1 MKRTEKHMVRGPMH
15 KHFDLERK
23 TTQQAEARL
32 GQCLQRLEDIH
43 LYHMKLLT
51 REQRQLQ
58 KELQRLQQDIIKK
71 KFSSYFANGI
81 QERPEDVLMLS
92 PRGQKHRA
100 PQPNKF
106 RALAT
111 NMPKEIYKTKSQ
123 RALLHH
129 IGLKDPMRRNKQSL
143 SQHYRS
149 THFTE
154 EKPQA
159 QGKDSINLPNGIDSS
174 KRISILGQDQEI
186 STITLDQWPGS
197 SPADE
202 IRSTDANL
210 QSYQDAWKEIPP
222 NPMECTSTG
231 NIKGEAMKS
240 TYLELFAKPIKAHYL
255 RHRVQPESERLLST
269 GEIFGHEKSLP
280 CKEEKCENGLTT

>member
-1 MKRTEKHMVRGPMH
+1 MKRTERHMVRGPMH
-15 KHFDLERK
+15 KHFDLEGK
-23 TTQQAEARL
+23 TTQQVEARL
-32 GQCLQRLEDIH
+32 SQCLQRLEGIH

-58 KELQRLQQDIIKK
+58 KELQRLQQ
-71 KFSSYFANGI
+71 
-81 QERPEDVLMLS
+81 
-92 PRGQKHRA
+92 
-100 PQPNKF
+100 
-106 RALAT
+106 ALAT

-159 QGKDSINLPNGIDSS
+159 QGKDSINLPKGIDSS

-197 SPADE
+197 SLADE

-210 QSYQDAWKEIPP
+210 QSDQDTWKDIPP
-222 NPMECTSTG
+222 NSMECTSTG
-231 NIKGEAMKS
+231 NMKGEAMKS
-240 TYLELFAKPIKAHYL
+240 TYLELFAKARKAHYL
-255 RHRVQPESERLLST
+255 RHRVHPESERLLST
-269 GEIFGHEKSLP
+269 GETFGHEKSLL
-280 CKEEKCENGLTT
+280 CKEEKVSEQADHLSLPL